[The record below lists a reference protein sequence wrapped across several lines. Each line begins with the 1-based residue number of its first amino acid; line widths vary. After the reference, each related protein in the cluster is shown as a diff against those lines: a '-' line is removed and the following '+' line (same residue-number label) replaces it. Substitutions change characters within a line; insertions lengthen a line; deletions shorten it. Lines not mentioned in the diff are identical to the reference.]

1 MRQQLAIFAMVGT
14 LMGGLAWWEWL
25 GTSSLH
31 ERIDGLEEN
40 QRAMREQQLE
50 DHGLIVRLDER
61 VLGVV
66 GYLRGRGGLPARF
79 FLMSGSCG

>member
-1 MRQQLAIFAMVGT
+1 MRQHLAVFAMVGT

-61 VLGVV
+61 MNGVV
-66 GYLRGRGGLPARF
+66 NHLRGRGGLPAAFYAGYGVCR
-79 FLMSGSCG
+79 